1 MIEGGVSYSETMFVQ
16 TTGKLR
22 PVVHN
27 IGFDSTGRF
36 LFQGD
41 DTTREGF
48 ANLMATYGIYPEDEL
63 PEGRTPLFDAET
75 GAANGAA
82 DDTAAAGNGEPPAA
96 DGHEAAKGSDADG
109 GADGAADASASGADG
124 TQGDRVGSTG
134 SQGAAVTPAK
144 AAAPDK
150 AKPAAP
156 AAPAAPASEADDG
169 FI

>member
-1 MIEGGVSYSETMFVQ
+1 MIEGGVSYSETVFVQ
-16 TTGKLR
+16 TAGKFR

-27 IGFDSTGRF
+27 IGFDPTGRF

-41 DTTREGF
+41 DVTREGF
-48 ANLMATYGIYPEDEL
+48 ANLMATYGIFPENEL

-109 GADGAADASASGADG
+109 GADGAADASASGTNG
-124 TQGDRVGSTG
+124 TQGDNVGSTG
-134 SQGAAVTPAK
+134 GKGAAVTAEKPGK
-144 AAAPDK
+144 AATPAQ
-150 AKPAAP
+150 AKPAAT
-156 AAPAAPASEADDG
+156 AAPAAEDDG